1 MQSGKLRPSPPNL
14 YNPGEGQ
21 RRGATAPETLASNQP
36 PQKCLEN
43 TLAETGPKY
52 DNTVQYSTVRE
63 SLTPDDEQNKED
75 VPKKY
80 NFSETEE
87 DIGLDKSDFE
97 KNAGLKKGLA
107 ANGYSVLTQVMEE
120 DNKSVPKITPSR
132 TSSPEKIGHISSHG
146 YMLYKPSGI
155 LPEAISVEDE
165 QEESVLLLPNT
176 SISANPS
183 EMIRKV
189 SSMEGFSKKSDF
201 GDLGNECNGSSSF
214 HEDRIRGYPNEINPY
229 VKVSSSR
236 SLYSE
241 GNDCSEDRSLQLLQE
256 TDTLLSA
263 EGSKIT
269 SEGIST
275 QSKVAIPLHSQVSSY
290 VAHGT
295 VKSTA
300 PLETFESVTELT
312 MCRNGHET
320 EFSKSD
326 LKFSWVSSTEHDV
339 STVNIPGFGAIKIS
353 LENSTI
359 QNNSYFPEASTP
371 LQGLGKFC
379 GEKEFPVQVKD
390 DRGNDP
396 IEVSPNIVQSSNEK
410 ARPIRRHLS
419 SGDSGYVAT
428 NFDFRKQSSEEGMMQ
443 SDSSLDSFDP
453 FDEKEETVNYCTHP
467 YVRSVSN
474 FKSTENKS
482 SREVLNSFCGGFTP
496 SQIIDQVQV
505 SSKDLIHDGEIDE
518 IAELPLDSLKLLK
531 TQQPQQVLSNS
542 SGYVSVRCKPN
553 GL

>member
-1 MQSGKLRPSPPNL
+1 M
-14 YNPGEGQ
+14 
-21 RRGATAPETLASNQP
+21 
-36 PQKCLEN
+36 
-43 TLAETGPKY
+43 AETGPKY

-75 VPKKY
+75 VPKKD

-87 DIGLDKSDFE
+87 DIGLNKSDFE
-97 KNAGLKKGLA
+97 KNTGLKMGLA
-107 ANGYSVLTQVMEE
+107 ANGYSVLTQVTEE
-120 DNKSVPKITPSR
+120 YNKSVPKIAPSR
-132 TSSPEKIGHISSHG
+132 TSSPEKIGHISKHG

-165 QEESVLLLPNT
+165 QDESVLLLPNT

-189 SSMEGFSKKSDF
+189 SSMEGFS
-201 GDLGNECNGSSSF
+201 SF
-214 HEDRIRGYPNEINPY
+214 HEDQIIGYPNEINPY
-229 VKVSSSR
+229 VKVSSSG

-241 GNDCSEDRSLQLLQE
+241 GKDCSEDLSLQLVQE

-269 SEGIST
+269 AAGFST

-320 EFSKSD
+320 DFSKSD
-326 LKFSWVSSTEHDV
+326 LKFSWVSSTKHDV
-339 STVNIPGFGAIKIS
+339 STVNIPAFGAIKIS

-542 SGYVSVRCKPN
+542 SGYVSVGCKPN